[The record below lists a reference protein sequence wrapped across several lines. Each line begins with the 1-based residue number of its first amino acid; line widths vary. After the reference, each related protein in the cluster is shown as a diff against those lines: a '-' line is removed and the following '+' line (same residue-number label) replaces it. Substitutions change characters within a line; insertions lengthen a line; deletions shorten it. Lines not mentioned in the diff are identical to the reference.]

1 MSKRQAPFS
10 GKTAIISGGSRGIG
24 RAAALEFVKGGGSVC
39 VIARNK
45 KDLERT
51 AGELDTARTVDS
63 QSVTSIV
70 CDATDIKKLRPRIDA
85 FIKKNGV
92 PDYLMNF
99 VGYARPGYVSELSL
113 DDFRNN
119 MDANYYGQLVPIL
132 SVLPHFM
139 KERRGH
145 IVTCSSVLGFLGMF
159 GYSAYTP
166 TKFAICGLT
175 ESLRSEMKPF
185 NIRFSIL
192 FPPDTDTPG
201 FAKENETKPAA
212 VMVLSEGGGLMTP
225 EQVAQKLMRGVLAD
239 KFYIQIGQGRL
250 LWAIVRHFPNLAH
263 RILDGETAKA
273 IKKAAK
279 NR

>member
-1 MSKRQAPFS
+1 MQKGRMPFT

-24 RAAALEFVKGGGSVC
+24 KAAALEFVKHGGSAC

-45 KDLERT
+45 KDLEKTTGVLRS
-51 AGELDTARTVDS
+51 AMAVDG
-63 QSVTSIV
+63 QTVTSIA
-70 CDATDIKKLRPRIDA
+70 CDATDIKKLRPLVDA
-85 FIKKNGV
+85 YIKKNGV

-99 VGYARPGYVSELSL
+99 VGYARPGYVLDLSL
-113 DDFRNN
+113 EDFRNN

-132 SVLPHFM
+132 TVLPHFI

-159 GYSAYTP
+159 GYAAYTP

-175 ESLRSEMKPF
+175 ESLRSEMKPY

-201 FAKENETKPAA
+201 FAKENETKPDA
-212 VMVLSEGGGLMTP
+212 VIVLSEGGGLMTP
-225 EQVAQKLMRGVLAD
+225 EQVAKKLMRGVLGN